1 MHQNL
6 GVHFLCTQSFLLLS
20 MDIDG
25 YLDDLM
31 DPLARI
37 LRVISLE
44 DVLNLLG
51 EPAKSLR
58 VRDNLLFDLE
68 QRKRAIS
75 TIVLDLGTKC
85 KY

>member
-1 MHQNL
+1 
-6 GVHFLCTQSFLLLS
+6 
-20 MDIDG
+20 MDKDG

-75 TIVLDLGTKC
+75 TIVMDLGKQC
-85 KY
+85 EF